1 MRLLPDFAPVW
12 CNSNSGMPSTGP
24 PARPPLARNSS
35 MIWALK
41 SAGDVDI
48 VLLRT

>member
-1 MRLLPDFAPVW
+1 
-12 CNSNSGMPSTGP
+12 MPPT
-24 PARPPLARNSS
+24 RPWLARNSS

-48 VLLRT
+48 VLLGRWGRTGLLQC